1 MSSTLNGK
9 TTDAGSSWSQSQ
21 GAGAKKTDANGNEI
35 GGLQQSDV
43 SFFKNSGGIIY
54 VPNTYTRVTVKKA
67 WANSDGTPA
76 SAPSGASVKV
86 GLYRYTQQPNA
97 ADSCAVTIVS
107 RGTSQ
112 KDQGVGTDTWY
123 QTETTTQVIKR
134 GTSMKIKVSLY
145 NEHPFEVKVNNQVLT
160 TFNLVNGTYEF
171 TVPGDYLNSSAATIT
186 IRSTDVGNKAGITVT
201 DYTAGSMELSSTSRT
216 KVGDSVNLNAGNS
229 WTHNWDNL
237 DATDTNG
244 NKYFYRVEEE
254 NPGDDYDV
262 IYTNNDGIQ
271 TGIITVTNQAKK
283 QQGYVL
289 PKTGSC
295 GVAPFVAAGA
305 SAVVVALAGLRA
317 GRLRHQG

>member
-1 MSSTLNGK
+1 
-9 TTDAGSSWSQSQ
+9 
-21 GAGAKKTDANGNEI
+21 
-35 GGLQQSDV
+35 
-43 SFFKNSGGIIY
+43 
-54 VPNTYTRVTVKKA
+54 
-67 WANSDGTPA
+67 
-76 SAPSGASVKV
+76 
-86 GLYRYTQQPNA
+86 
-97 ADSCAVTIVS
+97 
-107 RGTSQ
+107 
-112 KDQGVGTDTWY
+112 
-123 QTETTTQVIKR
+123 
-134 GTSMKIKVSLY
+134 
-145 NEHPFEVKVNNQVLT
+145 
-160 TFNLVNGTYEF
+160 VNGTYEF